1 MNEDFVNVYIEMM
14 NKKIEELTRSEII
27 LQTRLAIAEKVLASF
42 KEENDSLKE
51 EIEKMLPW
59 ATKVEKLS
67 AVCVVCNRDAYYTY
81 KKQTGGNEIEVGG
94 SELYE
99 PRCCKC
105 HPLILNRESLFFIA

>member
-51 EIEKMLPW
+51 EIEKIQGSL
-59 ATKVEKLS
+59 
-67 AVCVVCNRDAYYTY
+67 N
-81 KKQTGGNEIEVGG
+81 KKPVKPKEND
-94 SELYE
+94 
-99 PRCCKC
+99 
-105 HPLILNRESLFFIA
+105 F

>member
-51 EIEKMLPW
+51 EIEKIQGSLNKKPVK
-59 ATKVEKLS
+59 TKE
-67 AVCVVCNRDAYYTY
+67 ND
-81 KKQTGGNEIEVGG
+81 
-94 SELYE
+94 
-99 PRCCKC
+99 
-105 HPLILNRESLFFIA
+105 F